1 MSVDA
6 KDFKQ
11 AMRQCAGA
19 VALVTVG
26 AEHGKRTGLTVT
38 SACSLSD
45 SPPSL
50 IVCVNRNA
58 SAHAR
63 IREEG
68 AFAINFLHE
77 DHALLAL
84 TFSGQKG
91 VNGDDRF
98 AFGEWT
104 RGETGAPVLTDAVAA
119 FDCVLAQ
126 EFETKTHSIFVG
138 EVRGVSHS
146 DGGRAAG
153 VSAQQLP
160 RPSRNPRHR
169 DGRRSRFAASEL
181 ERFFVRPALRPFSP
195 CGRRWAKRRGPPQ
208 FGEMAENPCPS
219 AASRRAPSPQGR
231 SVGDSYCASRSSALD
246 LPIQR
251 GAAEFQRARRFGH
264 TTAMLAQRLDDRRTL
279 GRFEIRL
286 RPLPPNGGRS
296 RSASVM
302 TPSSAVQPAS
312 RSTWRSWRMLP
323 G

>member
-1 MSVDA
+1 MRVRRHRAAPILSGDYRLSVDA

-98 AFGEWT
+98 AFGQWK
-104 RGETGAPVLTDAVAA
+104 RGETGAPVLSDAVAA

-138 EVRGVSHS
+138 EVRYVSHS
-146 DGGRAAG
+146 DAAAAL
-153 VSAQQLP
+153 VYL
-160 RPSRNPRHR
+160 
-169 DGRRSRFAASEL
+169 RSSFHVPHEI
-181 ERFFVRPALRPFSP
+181 
-195 CGRRWAKRRGPPQ
+195 RGTV
-208 FGEMAENPCPS
+208 
-219 AASRRAPSPQGR
+219 
-231 SVGDSYCASRSSALD
+231 SVGDLDSRHL
-246 LPIQR
+246 
-251 GAAEFQRARRFGH
+251 
-264 TTAMLAQRLDDRRTL
+264 
-279 GRFEIRL
+279 
-286 RPLPPNGGRS
+286 
-296 RSASVM
+296 
-302 TPSSAVQPAS
+302 
-312 RSTWRSWRMLP
+312 SWSDFS
-323 G
+323 

>member
-1 MSVDA
+1 MTVDAKPLDA

-98 AFGEWT
+98 AFGQWT
-104 RGETGAPVLTDAVAA
+104 RGVTGAPVLTDAVAA
-119 FDCVLAQ
+119 FDCVLTRV
-126 EFETKTHSIFVG
+126 FETTTHSIFIG
-138 EVRGVSHS
+138 EVRGATHS
-146 DGGRAAG
+146 DRAAPL
-153 VSAQQLP
+153 VYLRSSFHAP
-160 RPSRNPRHR
+160 R
-169 DGRRSRFAASEL
+169 EI
-181 ERFFVRPALRPFSP
+181 
-195 CGRRWAKRRGPPQ
+195 RGTVT
-208 FGEMAENPCPS
+208 
-219 AASRRAPSPQGR
+219 
-231 SVGDSYCASRSSALD
+231 VGDLDSRHL
-246 LPIQR
+246 
-251 GAAEFQRARRFGH
+251 
-264 TTAMLAQRLDDRRTL
+264 
-279 GRFEIRL
+279 
-286 RPLPPNGGRS
+286 
-296 RSASVM
+296 
-302 TPSSAVQPAS
+302 
-312 RSTWRSWRMLP
+312 SWSDFS
-323 G
+323 

>member
-1 MSVDA
+1 MTADANSFDA

-45 SPPSL
+45 NPPSL

-58 SAHAR
+58 SAHVR

-68 AFAINFLHE
+68 TFAINFLHE
-77 DHALLAL
+77 DHAALAL

-98 AFGEWT
+98 AFGKWT
-104 RGETGAPVLTDAVAA
+104 RGATGAPVLTDAVAA

-146 DGGRAAG
+146 DGAAPL
-153 VSAQQLP
+153 VYLRSSFHIP
-160 RPSRNPRHR
+160 R
-169 DGRRSRFAASEL
+169 E
-181 ERFFVRPALRPFSP
+181 VR
-195 CGRRWAKRRGPPQ
+195 GTVT
-208 FGEMAENPCPS
+208 
-219 AASRRAPSPQGR
+219 
-231 SVGDSYCASRSSALD
+231 VGDLDSRHL
-246 LPIQR
+246 
-251 GAAEFQRARRFGH
+251 
-264 TTAMLAQRLDDRRTL
+264 
-279 GRFEIRL
+279 
-286 RPLPPNGGRS
+286 
-296 RSASVM
+296 
-302 TPSSAVQPAS
+302 
-312 RSTWRSWRMLP
+312 SWSDFS
-323 G
+323 

>member
-1 MSVDA
+1 MTVDASPLDA

-77 DHALLAL
+77 DHAALAL

-98 AFGEWT
+98 AFGQWT
-104 RGETGAPVLTDAVAA
+104 RGATGAPVLTDAIAA

-126 EFETKTHSIFVG
+126 EFETTTHSIFVG
-138 EVRGVSHS
+138 EVRGVSHGAEATPLIYLRS
-146 DGGRAAG
+146 
-153 VSAQQLP
+153 SFHTP
-160 RPSRNPRHR
+160 R
-169 DGRRSRFAASEL
+169 EM
-181 ERFFVRPALRPFSP
+181 
-195 CGRRWAKRRGPPQ
+195 RGTVT
-208 FGEMAENPCPS
+208 
-219 AASRRAPSPQGR
+219 
-231 SVGDSYCASRSSALD
+231 VGDLDSRHL
-246 LPIQR
+246 
-251 GAAEFQRARRFGH
+251 
-264 TTAMLAQRLDDRRTL
+264 
-279 GRFEIRL
+279 
-286 RPLPPNGGRS
+286 
-296 RSASVM
+296 
-302 TPSSAVQPAS
+302 
-312 RSTWRSWRMLP
+312 SWSDFS
-323 G
+323 

>member
-1 MSVDA
+1 MTVDA

-26 AEHGKRTGLTVT
+26 TEHGKRTGLTVT

-68 AFAINFLHE
+68 AFAVNFLHE

-98 AFGEWT
+98 GFGQWT
-104 RGETGAPVLTDAVAA
+104 RGATGAPVLTDAVAA

-126 EFETKTHSIFVG
+126 EFETRTHSIFVG
-138 EVRGVSHS
+138 EVRSASHS
-146 DGGRAAG
+146 AMATPLVYLR
-153 VSAQQLP
+153 SNFHTP
-160 RPSRNPRHR
+160 R
-169 DGRRSRFAASEL
+169 
-181 ERFFVRPALRPFSP
+181 
-195 CGRRWAKRRGPPQ
+195 
-208 FGEMAENPCPS
+208 
-219 AASRRAPSPQGR
+219 
-231 SVGDSYCASRSSALD
+231 
-246 LPIQR
+246 
-251 GAAEFQRARRFGH
+251 
-264 TTAMLAQRLDDRRTL
+264 
-279 GRFEIRL
+279 EIREGISL
-286 RPLPPNGGRS
+286 GDLDARHL
-296 RSASVM
+296 
-302 TPSSAVQPAS
+302 
-312 RSTWRSWRMLP
+312 SWTDFS
-323 G
+323 

>member
-1 MSVDA
+1 MTVDANPSDA

-45 SPPSL
+45 NPPSL

-58 SAHAR
+58 SAHTR

-98 AFGEWT
+98 AFGQWT
-104 RGETGAPVLTDAVAA
+104 RGVTGAPVLTDAVAA
-119 FDCVLAQ
+119 FDCVLSK
-126 EFETKTHSIFVG
+126 EFETGTHSIFVG

-146 DGGRAAG
+146 DGAAPL
-153 VSAQQLP
+153 VYLRSSFHLP
-160 RPSRNPRHR
+160 Q
-169 DGRRSRFAASEL
+169 EI
-181 ERFFVRPALRPFSP
+181 
-195 CGRRWAKRRGPPQ
+195 RGTVT
-208 FGEMAENPCPS
+208 
-219 AASRRAPSPQGR
+219 
-231 SVGDSYCASRSSALD
+231 VGDLDSRHL
-246 LPIQR
+246 
-251 GAAEFQRARRFGH
+251 
-264 TTAMLAQRLDDRRTL
+264 
-279 GRFEIRL
+279 
-286 RPLPPNGGRS
+286 
-296 RSASVM
+296 
-302 TPSSAVQPAS
+302 
-312 RSTWRSWRMLP
+312 SWSDFS
-323 G
+323 

>member
-1 MSVDA
+1 MTVDA
-6 KDFKQ
+6 RPLDARDFKQ

-50 IVCVNRNA
+50 IVCINRNA

-98 AFGEWT
+98 AFGQWT
-104 RGETGAPVLTDAVAA
+104 RAVTGAPVLTDAVAA
-119 FDCVLAQ
+119 FDCTLAQ
-126 EFETKTHSIFVG
+126 EFETTTHSIFVG

-146 DGGRAAG
+146 DAATPL
-153 VSAQQLP
+153 VYLRSNFHTP
-160 RPSRNPRHR
+160 R
-169 DGRRSRFAASEL
+169 
-181 ERFFVRPALRPFSP
+181 
-195 CGRRWAKRRGPPQ
+195 
-208 FGEMAENPCPS
+208 
-219 AASRRAPSPQGR
+219 
-231 SVGDSYCASRSSALD
+231 
-246 LPIQR
+246 
-251 GAAEFQRARRFGH
+251 
-264 TTAMLAQRLDDRRTL
+264 
-279 GRFEIRL
+279 EIRETIEL
-286 RPLPPNGGRS
+286 GDLDARHL
-296 RSASVM
+296 
-302 TPSSAVQPAS
+302 
-312 RSTWRSWRMLP
+312 SWTDFS
-323 G
+323 